1 MVPKLRFKEFCGE
14 WEEKRLGEIADV
26 LSGKRIPKGMSLST
40 VDTGIK
46 YITVSDMGEKYI
58 NNENIK
64 YINEDIEE
72 KIKKYK
78 VSENDIIISVAGTLG
93 KINIVTKDFQ
103 NANLTENCDKITNL
117 KGIKH
122 KYLYM
127 YLNSS
132 YIQGQINSI
141 YTVSSQPKL
150 ALTRIRDFII
160 NTPSLPEQTK
170 IADFLSTVDDKIQN
184 QQDKITH
191 LENIKKGFMQKIF
204 SRKIRFKDD
213 GGEEFPEWKEK
224 KLGDFLIKYD
234 EITVKN
240 NQYPP
245 LTSSRKGIFL
255 QKDYFNNRQIASE
268 DNTGYNI
275 VPFGYFTYRHMSDD
289 AVFYFNIND
298 LVEYGIVSTLYPV
311 FTTTKKM
318 NSIFLQYYLNESTTF
333 KKYCILQK
341 QGGSRTYMY
350 FNKLKQ
356 FIMEIP
362 CLKEQQKIADFI
374 SLFDEKIST
383 EKETLEHLKQLKK
396 ELLQQMFV

>member
-14 WEEKRLGEIADV
+14 WEEKRLGDIAEIYKGNTLSKSDLRDEGYPCILYGELYTKYGEIIERVYSKTNRADKNLFIGKNNDV
-26 LSGKRIPKGMSLST
+26 LIPSSGETAIDISTASCLKCDNVYIGGDLNVIRCNDINGSFLSYNLNHKQKNSIAKFAQGVSVVHIYGDSLR
-40 VDTGIK
+40 K
-46 YITVSDMGEKYI
+46 L
-58 NNENIK
+58 
-64 YINEDIEE
+64 
-72 KIKKYK
+72 KIK
-78 VSENDIIISVAGTLG
+78 I
-93 KINIVTKDFQ
+93 
-103 NANLTENCDKITNL
+103 
-117 KGIKH
+117 
-122 KYLYM
+122 
-127 YLNSS
+127 
-132 YIQGQINSI
+132 
-141 YTVSSQPKL
+141 
-150 ALTRIRDFII
+150 
-160 NTPSLPEQTK
+160 PSLPEQTK

-191 LENIKKGFMQKIF
+191 LENIKNGFMQKIF

-213 GGEEFPEWKEK
+213 GGEEFPEWEEK

-245 LTSSRKGIFL
+245 ITSSRRGIFL
-255 QKDYFNNRQIASE
+255 QKYYFNNRQIASE

-289 AVFYFNIND
+289 AVFYFNINN

-356 FIMEIP
+356 FIMENP
-362 CLKEQQKIADFI
+362 CLKEQQKIADFL

-383 EKETLEHLKQLKK
+383 EKETLEHLEQLKK
-396 ELLQQMFV
+396 GLLQQMFV

>member
-14 WEEKRLGEIADV
+14 WEEKRLGEICKMFSGGTPTSGKSEYYGGNINFIRSGEIHTNNTELTLTKLGLESSSAKLVKIGDILYALYGATSGEV
-26 LSGKRIPKGMSLST
+26 DISKINGAINQAILCIRPNTDYNKKYLVEVLNFKKMNILNTYLQGGQGNLSGEIIKG
-40 VDTGIK
+40 
-46 YITVSDMGEKYI
+46 
-58 NNENIK
+58 
-64 YINEDIEE
+64 
-72 KIKKYK
+72 
-78 VSENDIIISVAGTLG
+78 
-93 KINIVTKDFQ
+93 
-103 NANLTENCDKITNL
+103 L
-117 KGIKH
+117 KLK
-122 KYLYM
+122 
-127 YLNSS
+127 
-132 YIQGQINSI
+132 
-141 YTVSSQPKL
+141 
-150 ALTRIRDFII
+150 F
-160 NTPSLPEQTK
+160 PSLLEQTK
-170 IADFLSTVDDKIQN
+170 IADFLLILDDKIQN

-204 SRKIRFKDD
+204 SRRIKFKDD
-213 GGEEFPEWKEK
+213 GGEEFPEWEEK

-362 CLKEQQKIADFI
+362 CLKEQQKIADFL

-396 ELLQQMFV
+396 GLLQQMFV